1 MAASDLWLANIFS
14 VTIVVLSR
22 LTYHKGI
29 DLLVATALRIC
40 SAFPNVRFVVGG
52 DGPKLVDLLQM
63 REKHNLQDRIEFLGP
78 IRPNDVR
85 SVLMRGAYSSTRLYV
100 VSTRVGGMPEI
111 LPEDM
116 ISFAEPEEDDLADV
130 FRAISEAIEIISNEK
145 HDPIRAH
152 KRIKT
157 FYDWEQVAERTE
169 VVYDTVVKSRQ
180 IELWERMKRTMG
192 LGPFAGPIYLII
204 LVVDCL
210 FLEWW
215 LPRDELDFVVKH
227 WDHDQFSQCVNQNRG
242 IETFETH

>member
-22 LTYHKGI
+22 LAYHKGI
-29 DLLVATALRIC
+29 DLLVATAPRIC

-152 KRIKT
+152 ERIKT
-157 FYDWEQVAERTE
+157 FYDWAQVAERTE

-180 IELWERMKRTMG
+180 MELWERMKRTMG
-192 LGPFAGPIYLII
+192 LGSFAGPIYLII

-215 LPRDELDFVVKH
+215 LPRDELDFVVRH
-227 WDHDQFSQCVNQNRG
+227 WDHDQFSQCVNQDRG